1 MQSWRRKIELTRQQK
16 PIVHQIPN
24 LPNDRLIGRDDI
36 LARLETYLSLKTVV
50 QRGSL
55 TIFKETGSEV
65 FQILNSEEEIDR
77 KKNTRIFVLWGGI
90 GTGKTRL
97 ALEYAYKVGGGLP
110 TPRSASENGMSS
122 PSSSIHADKID
133 PPYSYIVWVDAK
145 TKESAKSAFLDF
157 AESLNL
163 ELGFQTPGVQLII
176 DYLNS
181 CGLPWLL
188 IFDDVVDVEAIEG
201 CWSRSSKGSI
211 IITTRDPEF
220 CLYLSWKASSDG
232 AMQGQINMKRQP
244 CFPESWFYQEVPG
257 LVRDSAIQLFKS
269 LSFSGSDLT
278 TGIQEAKLIVA
289 IGSSPSLIYAAAEA
303 VNLGLI
309 SIVDICGQGY
319 VDFEILAAAEN
330 YFQTRKREST
340 DSITPKLRYREII
353 SQWDDEISRMT
364 AQLTDTSILHL
375 VICFTSSPL
384 EDEISSWIAARLQS
398 KGVDERVTEVSI
410 VDGTQSKEMSNRGA
424 DMASFFGSKLTSSLR
439 GARRLLG
446 GSPRSSSNFYQFGG
460 TFRRYLA
467 KKITCIE
474 GKSPLD
480 LSLTFASDV
489 VSLNSS
495 HNSYRSGYAHI
506 TLGMIQIGQKEL
518 EAVEKSIESAILCFA
533 QCRKVDYILYYA
545 ATANALLG
553 WVQADLHKHN
563 DAIHYLETAH
573 KNYSSHCW
581 DSISLFR
588 DGYSEVKKRL
598 CRLEYMLS
606 LSYDQLENKQKRIYW
621 RERTEFPRES
631 LAPQGSEAMTEKESY
646 ESLTDFGVS
655 DLFSIEEL

>member
-1 MQSWRRKIELTRQQK
+1 
-16 PIVHQIPN
+16 
-24 LPNDRLIGRDDI
+24 
-36 LARLETYLSLKTVV
+36 
-50 QRGSL
+50 
-55 TIFKETGSEV
+55 
-65 FQILNSEEEIDR
+65 
-77 KKNTRIFVLWGGI
+77 
-90 GTGKTRL
+90 
-97 ALEYAYKVGGGLP
+97 
-110 TPRSASENGMSS
+110 
-122 PSSSIHADKID
+122 
-133 PPYSYIVWVDAK
+133 
-145 TKESAKSAFLDF
+145 
-157 AESLNL
+157 
-163 ELGFQTPGVQLII
+163 
-176 DYLNS
+176 
-181 CGLPWLL
+181 
-188 IFDDVVDVEAIEG
+188 
-201 CWSRSSKGSI
+201 
-211 IITTRDPEF
+211 
-220 CLYLSWKASSDG
+220 
-232 AMQGQINMKRQP
+232 MKRQP

-269 LSFSGSDLT
+269 LSFSVSDLT
-278 TGIQEAKLIVA
+278 TGIQEAKLIAA
-289 IGSSPSLIYAAAEA
+289 IGSSPSLIYAAVEA

-330 YFQTRKREST
+330 YFQMTKREST

-353 SQWDDEISRMT
+353 SQWDDEINRMT

-446 GSPRSSSNFYQFGG
+446 GFPRSSSNFYQFGG

-474 GKSPLD
+474 GKGSLD

-489 VSLNSS
+489 VSLNLSY
-495 HNSYRSGYAHI
+495 NSYRSGYAHI

-518 EAVEKSIESAILCFA
+518 EAAEKTIESAILCFA

-553 WVQADLHKHN
+553 WVQTDLRKHN
-563 DAIHYLETAH
+563 DAI
-573 KNYSSHCW
+573 
-581 DSISLFR
+581 
-588 DGYSEVKKRL
+588 EVKKRL

-606 LSYDQLENKQKRIYW
+606 LSYDQLGNKQKRIYW
-621 RERTEFPRES
+621 RDRAEFSRES
-631 LAPQGSEAMTEKESY
+631 LAPQGFEAMTEKESY
-646 ESLTDFGVS
+646 ENLTDFGVS

>member
-1 MQSWRRKIELTRQQK
+1 MQDSIGGVDYLFRRYHDTSCYTSHSRVHSILKGVQAYINEEEQVAAHRKSLISLENISITLTGFVVTYSDLEK
-16 PIVHQIPN
+16 HLDFVKAGDEISSF
-24 LPNDRLIGRDDI
+24 DRSKWVLREKDI
-36 LARLETYLSLKTVV
+36 LDVVRRLQNHKASLSLM
-50 QRGSL
+50 
-55 TIFKETGSEV
+55 
-65 FQILNSEEEIDR
+65 LNII
-77 KKNTRIFVLWGGI
+77 N
-90 GTGKTRL
+90 
-97 ALEYAYKVGGGLP
+97 A
-110 TPRSASENGMSS
+110 
-122 PSSSIHADKID
+122 
-133 PPYSYIVWVDAK
+133 YIVWVDAK

-157 AESLNL
+157 AKSLNL
-163 ELGFQTPGVQLII
+163 ELDFQTSGVQLII

-181 CGLPWLL
+181 CLPWLL

-269 LSFSGSDLT
+269 PSFSVSDLT
-278 TGIQEAKLIVA
+278 TGIQEAKLIAA
-289 IGSSPSLIYAAAEA
+289 IGSSPSLIYAAVEA

-330 YFQTRKREST
+330 YFQMTKHEST

-353 SQWDDEISRMT
+353 SQWDDEINRMT

-398 KGVDERVTEVSI
+398 KGVDERVTE
-410 VDGTQSKEMSNRGA
+410 
-424 DMASFFGSKLTSSLR
+424 
-439 GARRLLG
+439 
-446 GSPRSSSNFYQFGG
+446 FGG

-467 KKITCIE
+467 KTITCIE
-474 GKSPLD
+474 GKGSLD

-489 VSLNSS
+489 VSLNLSY
-495 HNSYRSGYAHI
+495 NSYRSGYAHI

-518 EAVEKSIESAILCFA
+518 EAAEKTIESAILCFA

-553 WVQADLHKHN
+553 WVQTGLRKHN
-563 DAIHYLETAH
+563 DAML
-573 KNYSSHCW
+573 
-581 DSISLFR
+581 DLRSL
-588 DGYSEVKKRL
+588 
-598 CRLEYMLS
+598 
-606 LSYDQLENKQKRIYW
+606 
-621 RERTEFPRES
+621 
-631 LAPQGSEAMTEKESY
+631 
-646 ESLTDFGVS
+646 
-655 DLFSIEEL
+655 